1 MKGQRK
7 ERKEIENMMCPH
19 ALIFEKEKT
28 KKTFPLSH
36 HSLLYRRVVGLLFFS
51 WHYAEFHSCYLL
63 IQAGIK
69 LKGKNPC
76 LNSFCD

>member
-19 ALIFEKEKT
+19 ALIFEKEKP

-36 HSLLYRRVVGLLFFS
+36 HSLLYRRVVVCFCVFFPGTMQTCI
-51 WHYAEFHSCYLL
+51 HVTF
-63 IQAGIK
+63 
-69 LKGKNPC
+69 
-76 LNSFCD
+76 